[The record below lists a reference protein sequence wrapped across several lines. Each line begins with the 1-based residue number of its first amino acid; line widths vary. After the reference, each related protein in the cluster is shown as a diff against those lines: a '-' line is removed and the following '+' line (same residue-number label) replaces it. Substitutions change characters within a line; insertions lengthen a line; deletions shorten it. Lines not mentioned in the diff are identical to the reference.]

1 MVKLLVSACWLKKTC
16 TRKEPGVSFTPFN
29 MNIIISTLNAKY
41 IHTSLSIRYLKAYA
55 QPDYDVQL
63 AEYTIK
69 DPIMN
74 IVGDLYSKKPDVIG
88 FSCYIWNIE
97 ETMKVVA
104 MLKKINPELVII
116 LGGPEVTYD
125 VGEWLDQIPG
135 ADFIVIGEGEVTFKA
150 LLSEIEG
157 ANDYKKVG
165 GIAYRQDGK
174 KVIQPQNGKVD
185 LKSLPTPYRLEEDR
199 HELSKRV
206 TYIETSRG
214 CPFSCQF
221 CLSSIEVGVRY
232 FDRENIKE
240 DIRYLME
247 NGAKTIKFVDRT
259 FNISR
264 SYAMDMFQ
272 FLIDEHHPGVV
283 FQFEITADIMR
294 PEVIQFLN
302 DHAPAGLF
310 RFEIG
315 VQSTNDH
322 TNDLVMRRQN
332 FEKLTRTVT
341 MVKDGQKIDQHLDL
355 IAGLPEED
363 YHSFRKTFN
372 DVFELR
378 PEEMQL
384 GFLKMLRGTGL
395 RIRAND
401 HDYIYSDHAPYEI
414 LGNNVLSFDDI
425 VRIKQVE
432 DVLEKY
438 WNDHRMDHTTEFLVE
453 SVFNS
458 PFDFFQEF
466 GTFWDEQGWSR
477 IGHQLEDLFRRLQQF
492 LSSRES
498 ADLKTIIGLMKLDY
512 FMNQK
517 YKPRK
522 PWWDASLDKQGR
534 KEIYEE
540 ILNKPEHLGSS
551 FIALGLN
558 EKEIHKHTLLEEL
571 PFDLET
577 YLADGTIVNKSS
589 IMLAYFDP
597 SGKGSSI
604 FSLSKSDSIIL

>member
-1 MVKLLVSACWLKKTC
+1 
-16 TRKEPGVSFTPFN
+16 

-199 HELSKRV
+199 DELSKRV

-232 FDRENIKE
+232 FDREKIKE
-240 DIRYLME
+240 DIRYLMD

-498 ADLKTIIGLMKLDY
+498 ADLKIIIGLMKLDY

-577 YLADGTIVNKSS
+577 YLADGTIVNKPS